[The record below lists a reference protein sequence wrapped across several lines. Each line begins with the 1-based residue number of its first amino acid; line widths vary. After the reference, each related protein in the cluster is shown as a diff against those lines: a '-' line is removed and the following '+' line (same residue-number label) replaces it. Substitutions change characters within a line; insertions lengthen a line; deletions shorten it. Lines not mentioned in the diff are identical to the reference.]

1 MPRCCL
7 SQVVYVRAVARVH
20 ALRGV
25 VGWVGSSGGSGGVSA
40 APAGIHWP
48 VECPLGGWSWG
59 SACGSGA
66 HPHTHVHT
74 LWRAHGGGAR
84 DLLPIPISLV
94 IPPSLCPCRTLR
106 VAFMFGVGCGGG
118 AWRVPLGGR
127 CLKPVHTYLP
137 RHAGS
142 LPFSRLVRW
151 PAPSPAR
158 RRRKTY
164 PSRMN
169 GASPSMWSLA
179 PPAPQSWPG
188 PLPPSHPRSARDQT

>member
-1 MPRCCL
+1 MAVEPGAAQSSSSGSTDTRVVSSGSRGMVWCGVCVVGQRMPRCCL

-59 SACGSGA
+59 SAGVAAVRIPTLMC
-66 HPHTHVHT
+66 THR
-74 LWRAHGGGAR
+74 RAHGGGAR

-118 AWRVPLGGR
+118 AWRTSWWQVPEAR
-127 CLKPVHTYLP
+127 AHI
-137 RHAGS
+137 
-142 LPFSRLVRW
+142 
-151 PAPSPAR
+151 PS
-158 RRRKTY
+158 
-164 PSRMN
+164 
-169 GASPSMWSLA
+169 
-179 PPAPQSWPG
+179 
-188 PLPPSHPRSARDQT
+188 QTCR